1 VDPDEL
7 LTPNDCPAFP
17 PKLTKPPEAF
27 VDQDDVDRLVL
38 IDVGATVYGVP
49 LIAVVPK
56 LCW

>member
-1 VDPDEL
+1 MDPDEL

-27 VDQDDVDRLVL
+27 VDHDDDDRLEL

-49 LIAVVPK
+49 LIVVVPK